1 MALSGGIANLFELL
15 SGRRST
21 PLRMENEPVVLRDIL
36 RMAKD
41 LADWIETRGA
51 KGDRYLLNGCGV
63 EVSAPGLSLRGF
75 EFRNCGFQNCVLPY
89 GDFTGCRFEDCW
101 FGDCT
106 FASASFVGVSLAG
119 CRFENCELPDAVF
132 VGAMFGPEDYSYDAV
147 RTDGN
152 VSFSDC
158 TMDGACFRNVSVTDI
173 VLAGSSCR
181 KQDWRGANLRFV
193 SFERC
198 VLDGSQFDGA
208 SLVSPSFKDTPF
220 TECSLASAVVV
231 ESSKR
236 LVPDRSFILS
246 RSDAPGLELHM
257 PLVEGLSAQ
266 DGRLDH
272 LFVRGGTYVRNADL
286 RAVSMEGSTLFRG
299 TDIDRSRF
307 ENIRASD
314 LPCEGLKL
322 GEDTTF
328 VDPPDALK
336 TVLHDLG
343 RETPEGPER

>member
-1 MALSGGIANLFELL
+1 MALSGRMASLFELL

-75 EFRNCGFQNCVLPY
+75 EFRNCGFQNCVLPH

-101 FGDCT
+101 FGNCVFT
-106 FASASFVGVSLAG
+106 SVSFVGASLAG
-119 CRFENCELPDAVF
+119 CRFESCKLPDAVF
-132 VGAMFGPEDYSYDAV
+132 VGATAGPEDYNYDAV

-158 TMDGACFRNVSVTDI
+158 MMDGACFRNVSATDI
-173 VLAGSSCR
+173 VLTGSSCR
-181 KQDWRGANLRFV
+181 EQDWRGTNLRFA
-193 SFERC
+193 SFEC
-198 VLDGSQFDGA
+198 CTLDGSRFDGA
-208 SLVSPSFKDTPF
+208 SLVSPSFKDTPL
-220 TECSLASAVVV
+220 TECSLTSTVVV

-246 RSDAPGLELHM
+246 RSDAPDWELHM
-257 PLVEGLSAQ
+257 PLVEGLSAR
-266 DGRLDH
+266 DSRLDR
-272 LFVRGGTYVRNADL
+272 LFVRGGAYVRGADL
-286 RAVSMEGSTLFRG
+286 RDVLMEDSTLFRG
-299 TDIDRSRF
+299 TDIDRSHF
-307 ENIRASD
+307 EDIRASD

-322 GEDTTF
+322 GQDTTF
-328 VDPPDALK
+328 VNPPDALK
-336 TVLHDLG
+336 AVLRDLE